1 MVKSFNMGRVKRMFR
16 CLNPSVQE
24 TPSFDVTRP
33 KNSQVELEI
42 EQSEKKKEYYVQFAA
57 KYKQQHLVA
66 LAESQAIFEKQKQH
80 IEKRLY
86 DINEKIN
93 QVERLQA
100 LQGSQT
106 IFENH
111 NRDIE
116 KRFQDIDNKLEIIS
130 KTQSQR
136 IGDAEWVKFE

>member
-1 MVKSFNMGRVKRMFR
+1 
-16 CLNPSVQE
+16 
-24 TPSFDVTRP
+24 
-33 KNSQVELEI
+33 
-42 EQSEKKKEYYVQFAA
+42 
-57 KYKQQHLVA
+57 